1 VLLKWNDFYRLYKD
15 EDFANVKYILYLL
28 HFDTTDKILK
38 KLKKE
43 SKNLRYSD
51 DEYIKKLINKYLHN
65 FLFIAVFYPMNLVH
79 EWRLFYLSSS
89 IKETNKYLRNC
100 MR

>member
-1 VLLKWNDFYRLYKD
+1 MLKWNDFYKLYHD

-28 HFDTTDKILK
+28 HFYTTDVIFK
-38 KLKKE
+38 KLKTE
-43 SKNLRYSD
+43 STNLRYCD

-65 FLFIAVFYPMNLVH
+65 FLYIGIFYPMPLVH

-89 IKETNKYLRNC
+89 IKETNKYLRNF